1 MTTTARPPARSNG
14 QWAVDGREPLNP
26 NEVFK
31 AADDEVAHI
40 IAANLGRSGKSAVAV
55 ASPKVGSQQA
65 VQAVQAQKH
74 ASAPVQPA
82 VQAPVVQ

>member
-1 MTTTARPPARSNG
+1 MNFIISFTLSVAAGVVSYYICKWLDE
-14 QWAVDGREPLNP
+14 Q
-26 NEVFK
+26 FK